1 MSKTIDLIFTPGAA
15 LPVKIAVAGF
25 ILWLLNVLFVALHE
39 AGHAVVAACFGAEVF
54 SIYISPAG
62 YCGSTCYTVLSN
74 VTEGN
79 LVLAGGILATTIAT
93 LIFSWLKL
101 EFAVYVIGLRT
112 IESLLNY
119 SGGSDMAALTSWAG
133 PSMYGVTFMLTVVTM
148 LCVGKT
154 AYESRLC
161 EKRKAGALRAP

>member
-1 MSKTIDLIFTPGAA
+1 MSKTTALKSNLEAR
-15 LPVKIAVAGF
+15 LPVKIIVAGF
-25 ILWLLNVLFVALHE
+25 VLWLLNVLFVALHE
-39 AGHAVVAACFGAEVF
+39 AGHAMAAASFGAEVF

-62 YCGSTCYTVLSN
+62 YCGGTCYTVLSN

-79 LVLAGGILATTIAT
+79 LVLAGGILATTLAT

-112 IESLLNY
+112 IESLLNF

-133 PSMYGVTFMLTVVTM
+133 PSMYGVSFMLTAVTM

-154 AYESRLC
+154 AYENRLC
-161 EKRKAGALRAP
+161 EKRKTGALRAP